1 MSVDRLTNL
10 FGVAKAAVPL
20 SCLTLIPGNVGNGTL
35 GWVPATRLQIKLV
48 PSVGQLIFL
57 VKRTFLSQKLSLIF
71 IYSFLPC
78 MV

>member
-10 FGVAKAAVPL
+10 SGVAKAAVPL
-20 SCLTLIPGNVGNGTL
+20 NCLILILGNAGNGTL
-35 GWVPATRLQIKLV
+35 GWMPATRLQIKLV

-57 VKRTFLSQKLSLIF
+57 VKRTFPSQKLSLIF
-71 IYSFLPC
+71 IYFLPC